1 MTASD
6 FGVDPTTAS
15 CPEQYVAL
23 LRRVRDQSGLAYR
36 TIARRAQRNGDVL
49 PASTLATMLGRPTL
63 PRRELVVALL
73 RACDVPDERTSAWLT
88 TWARLSAAR
97 AAARGTNARPR
108 DSGRCIPA
116 PAPPSG
122 VPPSPPD
129 PAPADP
135 GRGLPVLRLV
145 PGTGAPRGEPPRPAR
160 VAGAGVAEA
169 ERDRSTPRVLPWPSV
184 HPAPAV
190 GPRPPVPF
198 QLPPAPPLIIGRA
211 AEAGRLIAETAH
223 DGAVCVIEGA
233 GGIGKTTLA
242 LHVAHQIAPRYDGG
256 CLYAD
261 LHGASAGIAPAEPAD
276 VLARFLRALGAPA
289 VPATV
294 EEASALFRTWAA
306 DRGVLVVLDN
316 AASAAQVRPL
326 LISGPGCATIATSR
340 WSLADLDATE
350 RIRLDRLPDDAALAL
365 LARLGGEERVAADP
379 AAAQRVVRHCAGLPL
394 ALRIIGARAAARPD
408 APLRGLAERMDDAE
422 RRLDVLQVGEL
433 SVRASLHLGYQAFGD
448 APQEERRRCG
458 RLFRLAALPDWTDFT
473 ADGCAA
479 LADLPV
485 PIAEAALETLVD
497 AHLLES
503 TGEGRYRFHDIV
515 RLYARELAEHAD
527 AAPDRQAALGR
538 LTGWLFATTAT
549 AARLLYPQ
557 ENLPFAALSG
567 AAEHPARTLAGTADA
582 WAWFDREHGNLLA
595 IARQQVAA
603 GRTLA
608 AVRDLALVVV
618 KFIDY
623 SGYAAEQQQFG
634 QLAVEAAQR
643 LDDRSGMARAL
654 NIVAVALLRQGRAD
668 EAIPLLERN
677 LVVQRQLGDRAREA
691 ACLNNLGNALRDRG
705 DLDGALRH
713 LQAALAIRRDLG
725 DRHKEGSVL
734 DNLALVHQRRGEFRQ
749 ALAHHEAALAISA
762 DGRDP
767 LWEAQA
773 LVNFAETAQLAGA
786 YETAMARAT
795 ESLEICRRYRHQR
808 GIGLALRVLGDA
820 YAGLG
825 HPAEAHRHWREA
837 LARLDGLDRE
847 ACAKLLAALGD
858 ERPAGSSDR
867 PAGSSDRPAGGS
879 ERAAGGGR
887 AAEGLERAARRG

>member
-63 PRRELVVALL
+63 PRRDLVVALL
-73 RACDVPDERTSAWLT
+73 RACDVPDERAATWLT

-97 AAARGTNARPR
+97 TAARRTAPGGRQSA
-108 DSGRCIPA
+108 SGHCTAA
-116 PAPPSG
+116 PAPRSAAPAG
-122 VPPSPPD
+122 PPD
-129 PAPADP
+129 PAGPVADP
-135 GRGLPVLRLV
+135 GRASPVLRLV
-145 PGTGAPRGEPPRPAR
+145 PGTGVLRAEPARTGPAR
-160 VAGAGVAEA
+160 VAGAGAVEA
-169 ERDRSTPRVLPWPSV
+169 ERDRGTPRALPWPLV
-184 HPAPAV
+184 GPAPAA

-198 QLPPAPPLIIGRA
+198 QLPPAPPLLVGRV
-211 AEAGRLIAETAH
+211 AEAGELVAATAH
-223 DGAVCVIEGA
+223 DGAVCVVEGA
-233 GGIGKTTLA
+233 GGIGKTALT
-242 LHVAHQIAPRYDGG
+242 LHVAHQIAARYDGG

-289 VPATV
+289 VPTTV

-326 LISGPGCATIATSR
+326 LVGGPGCATVMTSR
-340 WSLADLDATE
+340 WSLADLDATA

-365 LARLGGEERVAADP
+365 LARLGGAERVAAEP
-379 AAAQRVVRHCAGLPL
+379 AAAARVVRHCAGLPL

-408 APLRGLAERMDDAE
+408 APLSGLAERMDDAE
-422 RRLDVLQVGEL
+422 RRLDVLEVGEL

-448 APQEERRRCG
+448 APQEDRRRCG
-458 RLFRLAALPDWTDFT
+458 RLFRLAALPDWADFT
-473 ADGCAA
+473 AHGCAA

-485 PIAEAALETLVD
+485 PVAEGALETLVD
-497 AHLLES
+497 AHLLEP
-503 TGEGRYRFHDIV
+503 TGDGRYRFHDII
-515 RLYARELAEHAD
+515 RLYARELAEHID
-527 AAPDRQAALGR
+527 GAPDRQAALSR

-567 AAEHPARTLAGTADA
+567 AAGHPGQPLAGTADA
-582 WAWFDREHGNLLA
+582 WAWFEREHSNLLMV
-595 IARQQVAA
+595 ARQQVAA
-603 GRTLA
+603 GQSLA

-618 KFIDY
+618 RFIDY
-623 SGYAAEQQQFG
+623 SGYTAEQQQFG
-634 QLAVEAAQR
+634 QLAAEAAQR
-643 LDDRSGMARAL
+643 LGDRSGTAMAW
-654 NIVAVALLRQGRAD
+654 NIVAVALLRQGRVD
-668 EAIPLLERN
+668 EAVPLLERN
-677 LVVQRQLGDRAREA
+677 LAVHRALGDRAREA
-691 ACLNNLGNALRDRG
+691 ACLNNLGNALRDQG
-705 DLDGALRH
+705 DLDGAVRH

-786 YETAMARAT
+786 YETAIARAT

-808 GIGLALRVLGDA
+808 GTGLALRALGDA
-820 YAGLG
+820 YARLG
-825 HPAEAHRHWREA
+825 RLAEARRHWREA
-837 LARLDGLDRE
+837 LSRLDGLDRE
-847 ACAKLLAALGD
+847 ACAQLRAALGD
-858 ERPAGSSDR
+858 DR
-867 PAGSSDRPAGGS
+867 PAGEGGPPAGGD
-879 ERAAGGGR
+879 GR
-887 AAEGLERAARRG
+887 PT